1 MEGISEVTQP
11 VGQRKQRITKKQS
24 KDFINWYWANPYVD
38 DLSIAGVIKEYYQQT
53 NVKVS
58 RMFVSN
64 VRRMF
69 TKDDTQ
75 V

>member
-1 MEGISEVTQP
+1 MEGISEVIQP
-11 VGQRKQRITKKQS
+11 VAQRKQRITKKQS

-38 DLSIAGVIKEYYQQT
+38 DLSIASVIKEYYQQT

-69 TKDDTQ
+69 TKDDQ
-75 V
+75 P